1 MTPIRA
7 CGLLLASVLLTSAQ
21 APRQQYKSGTDLV
34 TTEVI
39 VRNAR
44 SVFVPDLTM
53 SDFVVFEDGVRQTVS
68 TFVKIIG
75 GQAVTEIPPPKPTE
89 GLILPPTKGP
99 EPGRVFIIFI
109 DDLHIEP
116 LDSIKARRVLQQI
129 SDVVVHDGDLVA
141 FVSTGYSSI
150 QTSLSYDL
158 GKGRFNQV
166 IRRTM
171 GAGFTAAEIIGAN
184 QTAEGPA
191 GLRHQ
196 AHVAFKTAYDLLE
209 QAARIT
215 NRRKAFL
222 YLSSGYDFNP
232 YTDDRFNA
240 ATDAYASGAGTY
252 RNPFDSRGQ
261 QFSEAELTAEL
272 VELTQAARR
281 ANVTFY
287 PIDPRGL
294 VAGPSIGSNV
304 SMQNFQN
311 QVQTSTSSLKVLAD
325 QIGGPKTE
333 RKPGKEPPT
342 LAAPIAPTRRELGR
356 HTLRNRHR
364 ARILAVARRILAANR
379 VELALVAIW
388 EQLVHRNRSANAN
401 HQQRSRRRNRRQ
413 PPLPHPPPRHPRRFL
428 NLPI

>member
-1 MTPIRA
+1 
-7 CGLLLASVLLTSAQ
+7 
-21 APRQQYKSGTDLV
+21 
-34 TTEVI
+34 
-39 VRNAR
+39 
-44 SVFVPDLTM
+44 
-53 SDFVVFEDGVRQTVS
+53 
-68 TFVKIIG
+68 
-75 GQAVTEIPPPKPTE
+75 
-89 GLILPPTKGP
+89 
-99 EPGRVFIIFI
+99 
-109 DDLHIEP
+109 
-116 LDSIKARRVLQQI
+116 
-129 SDVVVHDGDLVA
+129 
-141 FVSTGYSSI
+141 
-150 QTSLSYDL
+150 
-158 GKGRFNQV
+158 
-166 IRRTM
+166 M

-184 QTAEGPA
+184 QTAQGPA

-209 QAARIT
+209 QAAKIT

-252 RNPFDSRGQ
+252 RNPFDSPGQ

-325 QIGGPKTE
+325 QTGGLCICQTNDFAAGLRKVDEAMSDYYLIGYVSTNTNALQI
-333 RKPGKEPPT
+333 R
-342 LAAPIAPTRRELGR
+342 
-356 HTLRNRHR
+356 
-364 ARILAVARRILAANR
+364 RRIEVRVNR
-379 VELALVAIW
+379 ADVTVSGYKREYMIK
-388 EQLVHRNRSANAN
+388 R
-401 HQQRSRRRNRRQ
+401 
-413 PPLPHPPPRHPRRFL
+413 
-428 NLPI
+428 